1 MRLEEIMTGGVLT
14 VAADE
19 AADRAWTLMKS
30 RRVRH
35 LVVCRGRDKDVVGVL
50 SERDLGGPRGA
61 SLRNGRRVAD
71 LMTPSVVSAEP
82 GTTVRKAANLL
93 RGRSIGCLPIM
104 DGGKLVGIVTL
115 SDLLDVVG
123 RGLERPGVNT
133 KRWTLR
139 HRGRR
144 PKAGGSVGP
153 VRS

>member
-19 AADRAWTLMKS
+19 AADSAWNLMKS

-35 LVVCRGRDKDVVGVL
+35 LVCRGREKEIVGVL

-61 SLRNGRRVAD
+61 SLRKGRRVAD

-104 DGGKLVGIVTL
+104 ESGKLVGIVTL
-115 SDLLDVVG
+115 SDLLEAVG
-123 RGLERPGVNT
+123 RGLERPAVNA

-144 PKAGGSVGP
+144 PKTGGSVGP
-153 VRS
+153 TRS

>member
-19 AADRAWTLMKS
+19 PADRAWTLMKS

-35 LVVCRGRDKDVVGVL
+35 LVVRGKGKEIVGVL

-71 LMTPSVVSAEP
+71 LMTPSVVSADRA
-82 GTTVRKAANLL
+82 TTVRKAANLL
-93 RGRSIGCLPIM
+93 RGRSIGCLPVM
-104 DGGKLVGIVTL
+104 DDGSLVGIVTL
-115 SDLLDVVG
+115 SDLLDAVG
-123 RGLERPGVNT
+123 RGVERPAVHT
-133 KRWTLR
+133 KRWTLP

-144 PKAGGSVGP
+144 PHRGGVGAAG
-153 VRS
+153 R